1 MKYMKMSTLVEKLN
15 ARNGDQ
21 ISKNLVDFWFN
32 TWGYDINYK
41 PTDEDKNAK
50 NKNNNEGDNENG

>member
-1 MKYMKMSTLVEKLN
+1 MSTLVEKLN

>member
-1 MKYMKMSTLVEKLN
+1 MRYMKMSTLAEKLN

-21 ISKNLVDFWFN
+21 ISKNLIDFWFN
-32 TWGYDINYK
+32 TCGYDINPK

-50 NKNNNEGDNENG
+50 NKNNDEGENENG